1 MEIVV
6 CICKN
11 NGIGLDNAIPWKTLR
26 EDMKQFRELTLGN
39 VVVMG
44 RKTKDSLPNGFLPD
58 RENIVISRDPTTG
71 ETWKEA
77 LQHIAKTAK
86 GRKVFIIGG
95 ETIYRHALRNLNIR
109 KIHLSK
115 IDQDFDCDT
124 FFQPSWMM
132 GFQINNHSILNVSE
146 RLTYSVFERY
156 NFEERAYLKLLDELL
171 YAPVR
176 KTRNANCHTL
186 FGKTLEFNLEGGCFP
201 LLTTKKMFLRG
212 IFEELKFFLQ
222 GKTQT
227 KELEEKGVNIWKGN
241 TCKEFLSQRCLLYEE
256 GDMGPMYGY
265 QWRNFNSE
273 DHDQF
278 ARLMKN
284 LKENPVDRRHLMT
297 SFNPLQADD
306 GVLWPCHGISIQF
319 DCEPNGDSHRLNCM
333 MHQRSADTFLGL
345 PFNIASYGMMVIIMA
360 NMLGY
365 EPGRLIMNLGN
376 VHLYEQHVEAAKIQ
390 LERSCR
396 PFPSLLC
403 AKHIEN
409 IDNVE
414 FSDFTLIGYEPCDKI
429 EAPMI
434 A

>member
-6 CICKN
+6 CVCRN
-11 NGIGLDNAIPWKTLR
+11 NGIGFNNEIPWKTMK
-26 EDMKQFRELTLGN
+26 EDMKLFRELTLGN

-44 RKTKDSLPNGFLPD
+44 RKTKESLPNGHLPD
-58 RENIVISRDPTTG
+58 RENVVISHDPSDG
-71 ETWKEA
+71 ESWEQAVYK
-77 LQHIAKTAK
+77 IAKTGK
-86 GRKVFIIGG
+86 SRRVFVIGG
-95 ETIYRHALRNLNIR
+95 ESIYKYALENLNVR
-109 KIHLSK
+109 KVHLSR
-115 IDQDFDCDT
+115 IDQDFTCDT
-124 FFQPSWMM
+124 FFEPNLVM
-132 GFQINNHSILNVSE
+132 GFQISGHSVLNINE
-146 RLTYSVFERY
+146 RLTYSTYEKY
-156 NFEERAYLKLLDELL
+156 NFEERSYLKLLDELL

-186 FGKTLEFNLEGGCFP
+186 FGKTLEFDLKGGCFP

-212 IFEELKFFLQ
+212 IFEELKFFLL

-241 TCKEFLSQRCLLYEE
+241 TCKEFLSKRCLLYEE

-273 DHDQF
+273 GHDQF
-278 ARLMKN
+278 AKVMKN
-284 LKENPVDRRHLMT
+284 LKENPMDRRHLMT
-297 SFNPLQADD
+297 SFNPLQAED

-319 DCEPNGDSHRLNCM
+319 DCEPDGESYRLHCM

-345 PFNIASYGMMVIIMA
+345 PFNIASYSMLVIIMA

-365 EPGRLIMNLGN
+365 KPGRLIMNLGN
-376 VHLYEQHVEAAKIQ
+376 VHLYEQHVAAARVQID
-390 LERSCR
+390 RAPR
-396 PFPSLLC
+396 PFPSVHC
-403 AKHIEN
+403 ARQFDK
-409 IDNVE
+409 IDDIE
-414 FSDFTLIGYEPCDKI
+414 FSDFTLFGYEPHDKI